1 MPTAARRCCTAGAVT
16 STLATAGSVRDGR
29 TDESTFP
36 RAATGGEAWL
46 GIEGTDD
53 DDGVLVASVDRTGP
67 AATAGLRIG
76 DVIVAAD
83 RQEVESMDDLHA
95 IIADARPGD
104 VFVVD
109 VHRGNVRVRLMAVLG
124 ERF

>member
-1 MPTAARRCCTAGAVT
+1 MLTAGVAT
-16 STLATAGSVRDGR
+16 STLATAGSVRDDR

-83 RQEVESMDDLHA
+83 RQEVESMDDLHV

-104 VFVVD
+104 VFVID
-109 VHRGNVRVRLMAVLG
+109 VHRGDVRVRLMAVLG